1 MRVSQTRLG
10 AGAALAV
17 VLVVNPLVSLVASA
31 QATPSPSPSAAVRVR
46 PQVQGDRFLVA
57 VDRVKEGAIT
67 LELQIRDIEPAAKVA
82 TLRALDLDDAGA
94 QVG

>member
-46 PQVQGDRFLVA
+46 PQALTIFTSYPSIVA
-57 VDRVKEGAIT
+57 DPGEDAVFPLTVDS
-67 LELQIRDIEPAAKVA
+67 P
-82 TLRALDLDDAGA
+82 DADP
-94 QVG
+94 